1 MAGKSRIPMETQ
13 QAIATEYS
21 AGARTG
27 DLALKYG
34 FNRATILDIARR
46 NGCKMRG
53 QHYQSGRPKMKTEHL
68 HAEVIRLRDLGW
80 SQQKIGAE
88 IGVSQAIV
96 SRALRKLGRPTF
108 TGAINHGN
116 WKGGKTETSNG
127 YIAVFGGDFPEMQDT
142 QGYTLEHRLVMARHL
157 GRALTNRETVHHI
170 NGDRQDNRI
179 ENLQLRQGK
188 HGAGAVFRCRC
199 CGSFDIESIKIAE
212 VE

>member
-1 MAGKSRIPMETQ
+1 MSGKSRIPMETQ
-13 QAIATEYS
+13 QAIAAEYS

-34 FNRATILDIARR
+34 YNRKTITFIASRH
-46 NGCKMRG
+46 GCKMRD

-68 HAEVIRLRDLGW
+68 HAEVSRLRDLGL

-88 IGVSQAIV
+88 LGVSQAIV

-108 TGAINHGN
+108 TGATNHGN
-116 WKGGKTETSNG
+116 WKGGKVATSGG
-127 YIAVFGGDFPEMQDT
+127 YTAVFGGDFPEMIDT

-157 GRALTNRETVHHI
+157 GRALTKHETVHHI
-170 NGDRQDNRI
+170 NGDRQDNRL

-188 HGAGAVFRCRC
+188 HGAGAVFRCKC
-199 CGSFDIESIKIAE
+199 CGGFDIESTKIAGAD
-212 VE
+212 